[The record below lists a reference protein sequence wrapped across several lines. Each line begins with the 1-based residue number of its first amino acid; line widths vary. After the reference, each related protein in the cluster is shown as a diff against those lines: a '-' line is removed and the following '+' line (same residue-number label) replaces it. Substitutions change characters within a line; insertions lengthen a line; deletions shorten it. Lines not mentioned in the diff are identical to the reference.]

1 MSTSI
6 WLQKS
11 ASIQPRTSSFKYY
24 DFAEKSERF
33 SQCSLKKNRPC
44 EMVDLTQEKS
54 WVRSTMS
61 NLTGSRPR
69 CGDMAGSTPCLRTK
83 SRHTLVLALSKV
95 RIWSI
100 CTFGAEAR
108 CGSGH
113 VAKNA
118 HFWSAKNKKAAI
130 HTLPL
135 HQKYKMLE
143 ILTLLSAKA
152 RVWLLL
158 VQRQGVV
165 PAMSPKVRA
174 FDRPK
179 T

>member
-1 MSTSI
+1 MSI
-6 WLQKS
+6 YFFK
-11 ASIQPRTSSFKYY
+11 ASPLLCFWPIKNSHF

-44 EMVDLTQEKS
+44 EMVDLTQEKP

-100 CTFGAEAR
+100 LYFWCRGEVWIRPCRQKCAFLIGLKHKIAEPR
-108 CGSGH
+108 CRSGQNWR
-113 VAKNA
+113 VTIRRGVDPAVWAKMR
-118 HFWSAKNKKAAI
+118 I
-130 HTLPL
+130 
-135 HQKYKMLE
+135 
-143 ILTLLSAKA
+143 
-152 RVWLLL
+152 
-158 VQRQGVV
+158 
-165 PAMSPKVRA
+165 